1 MKKAFIACIMGF
13 IMTGA
18 VLGEAISD
26 KTGLGQTN
34 NTISMKTKT
43 IEGCEMIP
51 LREVAEKLGFE
62 LEWNGKDH
70 TITLDDGK
78 MNTTLTLGLDLYYAS
93 SSVAI
98 GTTAPERFGV
108 GPTMVNG
115 QTYVPAEMF
124 RALLGNAENAVSI
137 AEGTATFIKRTA
149 EEVGAQQITT
159 PYTEHNSLKELANAV
174 GFQFSIPEKLPEG
187 YELSKLFDISNDT
200 VDIRWKK
207 GDAEISYRAAQG
219 TEDISGDYT
228 VYDSV
233 VVDTI
238 SGSNVTL
245 KGNNDKVYVATWQKG
260 QMTYSITATEGLLKQ
275 EIENLINVAY

>member
-93 SSVAI
+93 S
-98 GTTAPERFGV
+98 
-108 GPTMVNG
+108 
-115 QTYVPAEMF
+115 
-124 RALLGNAENAVSI
+124 
-137 AEGTATFIKRTA
+137 
-149 EEVGAQQITT
+149 
-159 PYTEHNSLKELANAV
+159 
-174 GFQFSIPEKLPEG
+174 
-187 YELSKLFDISNDT
+187 
-200 VDIRWKK
+200 
-207 GDAEISYRAAQG
+207 
-219 TEDISGDYT
+219 
-228 VYDSV
+228 
-233 VVDTI
+233 
-238 SGSNVTL
+238 
-245 KGNNDKVYVATWQKG
+245 
-260 QMTYSITATEGLLKQ
+260 
-275 EIENLINVAY
+275 